1 METARLFLAIL
12 GLVFA
17 IAGVVVASVF
27 DRLTGL
33 IVLVVGAFLLI
44 LPLMTYR
51 SDD

>member
-1 METARLFLAIL
+1 METARVFLAIL

-17 IAGVVVASVF
+17 LAGIIAASIY

-33 IVLVVGAFLLI
+33 VFLVVGAFLLI
-44 LPLMTYR
+44 LPIMSYR

>member
-1 METARLFLAIL
+1 METARVFLAIM

-17 IAGVVVASVF
+17 LAGVVVASMY

-33 IVLVVGAFLLI
+33 IFLVVGAFLLV
-44 LPLMTYR
+44 LPSMTYR